1 MKRIAC
7 AALSGMVLCFFLGA
21 GLPLCAQ
28 AASQAVGK
36 NAAEQ
41 DDRLQF
47 VLLISRHG
55 VRSPTGKPEK
65 LNQYSQQPWP
75 AWSVPAG
82 YLTEHGARLMTLFGS
97 YDRDLLA
104 AEGLL
109 KPAGCE
115 DAAHIRIVA
124 DSDQRTRETG
134 KALAAG
140 LAPGCAIAV
149 KALPEGT
156 ADPLFHSL
164 AAGVGKPDK
173 LLATAA
179 VSGRIGANPP
189 GLAEA
194 YRPQL
199 EALEEV
205 LRGCKLGTDCQGAGK
220 PAPQSL
226 FDIPSSIA
234 PGQGDHLVELRT
246 PLGTA
251 STMAENLLLEYTEGM
266 EAANVGWGRVDLHTL
281 RELLELHTA
290 NEDIAQR
297 TDYIARVQSSNLLSH
312 ALMSI
317 EQAVTAHPVTGALT
331 QPGDRL
337 LILVGHDTNLANISG
352 ALGLSWLIDG
362 RRDDTPPGGA
372 LVFELWKRRGT
383 GEPFVKTFYMAQTLE
398 QMRNATPLSIE
409 SPPERVP
416 VFVPGCSRADGSC
429 SWKEF
434 QRVVQAAAS
443 SAFIQ

>member
-1 MKRIAC
+1 MKSRDRAANSFVAC
-7 AALSGMVLCFFLGA
+7 FLLVA
-21 GLPLCAQ
+21 SCVLCAQ
-28 AASQAVGK
+28 TAAQAGEK
-36 NAAEQ
+36 NTAEKDAQ
-41 DDRLQF
+41 LQL
-47 VLLISRHG
+47 VVLISRHG
-55 VRSPTGKPEK
+55 VRSPTGKTEQMNRYAQK
-65 LNQYSQQPWP
+65 PWP
-75 AWSVPAG
+75 TWSVPAG
-82 YLTEHGARLMTLFGS
+82 YLTEHGARLMTLFGI
-97 YDRDLLA
+97 YDREMLA
-104 AEGLL
+104 AEGLF

-140 LAPGCAIAV
+140 LAPGCTIAV
-149 KALPEGT
+149 AALPEGT
-156 ADPLFHSL
+156 ADPLFHPM
-164 AAGVGKPDK
+164 AAGLGQPDK

-179 VSGRIGANPP
+179 VSGRIGANPQ

-199 EALEEV
+199 ESLEEV
-205 LRGCKLGTDCQGAGK
+205 LRGCKLGAECAGA
-220 PAPQSL
+220 AAAQSL

-246 PLGTA
+246 PLGIA

-266 EAANVGWGRVDLHTL
+266 ETANVGWGRVDAHEL

-297 TDYIARVQSSNLLSH
+297 TGYIARVQSSNLLFHVLQS
-312 ALMSI
+312 M
-317 EQAVTAHPVTGALT
+317 EETVTAHPVKGALT

-337 LILVGHDTNLANISG
+337 LILVGHDTNLANIGG

-362 RRDDTPPGGA
+362 RRDDTPPGGS
-372 LVFELWKRRGT
+372 LVFELWKSRGT
-383 GEPFVKTFYMAQTLE
+383 GESFVKTFYMAQTLE

-409 SPPERVP
+409 NPPSRVP
-416 VFVPGCSRADGSC
+416 VFVPGCGRADGSC
-429 SWKEF
+429 TWKQF
-434 QRVVQAAAS
+434 QETVQ
-443 SAFIQ
+443 SATNSTFIH